1 MGKPVIHPTAIV
13 HPGAQLADD
22 VIVGPYAVID
32 EHVTVG
38 PRTRIEQ
45 GARLTG
51 WTTLGAD
58 NRVDMHAIIG
68 HEPQDA
74 AFQGGESYV
83 RIGDRN
89 TFREFVTIHR
99 GTKPGTA
106 TVVGNDCFLMGMA
119 HLAHN
124 CQLGNQVTICNGTLL
139 AGYVAVEDQAFIS
152 GNCAV
157 HQFVRIGRLAMVGGL
172 TRIVKDVPPFLTTEL
187 DSAVSAINLVGL
199 KRAGISPQTRAE
211 IKQAYKLL
219 YRSGLNT
226 AQALEALDRIATT
239 PEVRQF
245 IAFIRG
251 SQRGICRHKGE
262 RPIDTPADSVL

>member
-1 MGKPVIHPTAIV
+1 M
-13 HPGAQLADD
+13 
-22 VIVGPYAVID
+22 
-32 EHVTVG
+32 
-38 PRTRIEQ
+38 
-45 GARLTG
+45 
-51 WTTLGAD
+51 
-58 NRVDMHAIIG
+58 
-68 HEPQDA
+68 
-74 AFQGGESYV
+74 
-83 RIGDRN
+83 
-89 TFREFVTIHR
+89 
-99 GTKPGTA
+99 
-106 TVVGNDCFLMGMA
+106 VV
-119 HLAHN
+119 
-124 CQLGNQVTICNGTLL
+124 
-139 AGYVAVEDQAFIS
+139 
-152 GNCAV
+152 V